1 MADNKQ
7 LKPLRES
14 LQDEWFLTWKQGTV
28 YGIPKVAMP
37 SQRFGQPTTLRTDDY
52 LGLAVLNARANEL
65 LPALVPK
72 YQSSRQRH
80 RRGIHFVAQRTE
92 LVHEITD
99 KWNAAPIVGDF
110 KIRPRFNCET
120 RLVELRAGQLQIIL
134 VLALP

>member
-1 MADNKQ
+1 VIIDPQEFDVFKQDMADNKQ
-7 LKPLRES
+7 LKPLRET

-28 YGIPKVAMP
+28 YGIPKVTTP
-37 SQRFGQPTTLRTDDY
+37 GNSFGLPTKLQTDNY

-72 YQSSRQRH
+72 YESTRQRH

-99 KWNAAPIVGDF
+99 KWNA
-110 KIRPRFNCET
+110 
-120 RLVELRAGQLQIIL
+120 
-134 VLALP
+134 LASSLCHKGCSSTGRRDL